1 MVVQFSFPT
10 SILPF
15 GRILRK
21 QGGGNQPGDIH
32 WRPVE
37 GGRSQGPHQ
46 CLGVTSGNTSHK
58 GTPATSA
65 PGTKTCSFTN
75 RQHNSC
81 GLHKQEGGG
90 HAPLF
95 LQELWTMALDPG
107 VSLTAQHI
115 PGIQN
120 TVAETASTQIETG
133 KEEGFI
139 YQNGSLCIPRK
150 LSSAPVHYEIPGPR
164 STSCGRLSPGMKQV
178 DLSNPSS
185 GRPSP
190 SDLEKDQSRP
200 DNCSLNSSE
209 LGQTFI
215 VPGASPD
222 ASGSTSADFPA
233 PITVLSLTFQPAAQH
248 PLWRSLH
255 LALWPL
261 SGSITKQQA
270 FK

>member
-1 MVVQFSFPT
+1 MEEAKDHINVLELQAATLAIKALLPPQLLGPKHVHLRTDNTTAVVY
-10 SILPF
+10 INK
-15 GRILRK
+15 R
-21 QGGGNQPGDIH
+21 
-32 WRPVE
+32 
-37 GGRSQGPHQ
+37 
-46 CLGVTSGNTSHK
+46 
-58 GTPATSA
+58 
-65 PGTKTCSFTN
+65 
-75 RQHNSC
+75 
-81 GLHKQEGGG
+81 GGG

-209 LGQTFI
+209 LRQTFI